1 MASVQYRSPVGI
13 LTITE
18 EDGFITGIQAGAEGG
33 SSRETVLLAEAVR
46 ELNEYFAGT
55 RKTFE
60 LPLAARGTV
69 FQKRVWDALCRI
81 PYGKTA
87 SYRDIAEA
95 VGNPRGFRAVGNA
108 NGKNPLLIV
117 VPCHRVIAADG
128 SLGGY
133 SAGLDIKKFLLEHES
148 KWKNS

>member
-1 MASVQYRSPVGI
+1 MASVQYRSPVGM

-18 EDGFITGIQAGAEGG
+18 EDGFITGILAGAEGG
-33 SSRETVLLAEAVR
+33 SSRETPLLAEAVR